1 MAGKSKVD
9 DVYNFYFNTP
19 GNKYDSRQVIEPGSV
34 AEKYIQDML
43 SSDERKKRMGYE
55 NYLKAKEGDF
65 SQFEKVSPPLRNYLA
80 SQYMNELDISHP
92 EIGQAGPEHPEVK
105 KLLEEQA
112 MNPAFRLGCSLR
124 AQSENYNKQNYTQYD
139 DYMNS
144 HIMARTLSPITPS
157 QVQNLRK
164 QGLKNDDLNDFIG
177 KNVEKQVM
185 VAKTLYMAHLGEA
198 QVKSNKV
205 VGGPS
210 QGGGPAYE
218 IVAAEP
224 LDRPVASMAAHCSR
238 TAYVFPPGPG
248 PQQAELFES
257 LTGSAKG
264 NSADLVRRSSAT
276 HSVSSGPSV
285 ESFQEKKKLTLTNQF
300 GMNIAIGG
308 VGNPG
313 ISGPEGKPQ
322 ILKNNGSCG
331 HMYMHMDKGG
341 PNKCGSLL
349 IGFESDSPFTTN
361 QMGHT
366 HDLRA
371 TPESMSSFLG
381 QRSDEMG
388 IKYGGRIVDCTKV
401 PMDKMKEAMDEFSSR
416 YRSMLVEGMKKPQI
430 RQQLDDINK
439 SLCGKPMNAMELGNL
454 MSSMGI
460 DKEKTAGIINSAKN
474 GAGITASALKDPAVT
489 VNPLQK
495 PKTPGPFTK
504 FKAAL
509 GIGNAKKA
517 CEDYKAFRS
526 QVGVNLL
533 LMEASDKGAAKKTDP
548 EKTSSR
554 EIASEQPSMASKLAK
569 EAAENVHRK
578 GVDSQQLER
587 EEKGHMPPPRR
598 LAGPPT
604 FSMPT
609 KPPVTKNPS
618 GPKK

>member
-1 MAGKSKVD
+1 MAGKSKID
-9 DVYNFYFNTP
+9 GVYDFYFNTP

-34 AEKYIQDML
+34 SEKYILEML
-43 SSDERKKRMGYE
+43 STDERKKRMGYE

-65 SQFEKVSPPLRNYLA
+65 SQFEKVAPPLRNYLA
-80 SQYMNELDISHP
+80 SQYMNELDKSHP

-105 KLLEEQA
+105 KLLEEHA

-164 QGLKNDDLNDFIG
+164 QGLKNDGLNDFIG

-198 QVKSNKV
+198 LVKSEKSMGSWQN
-205 VGGPS
+205 GGVAY
-210 QGGGPAYE
+210 GG
-218 IVAAEP
+218 IVAEP

-248 PQQAELFES
+248 PQQDELFES

-264 NSADLVRRSSAT
+264 NSAGLVRRALAT

-285 ESFQEKKKLTLTNQF
+285 DHFKEEKKPTITNQF
-300 GMNIAIGG
+300 GMDIAIGG

-313 ISGPEGKPQ
+313 ISGPEGKPR

-341 PNKCGSLL
+341 PSKCGSLL

-366 HDLRA
+366 HDLNA
-371 TPESMSSFLG
+371 TPESMSSFFG

-388 IKYGGRIVDCTKV
+388 LKYGGRIVDCTKV
-401 PMDKMKEAMDEFSSR
+401 PMDKMKEAMDEFSSH
-416 YRSMLVEGMKKPQI
+416 YRSMLVEGMKNPQI
-430 RQQLDDINK
+430 RQQLGDINQ

-474 GAGITASALKDPAVT
+474 SAGITPSALKDPAAAVK
-489 VNPLQK
+489 PLQK
-495 PKTPGPFTK
+495 PKSPGPFTK

-526 QVGVNLL
+526 QVGVSLL
-533 LMEASDKGAAKKTDP
+533 LMEASDRGAAKKAGP
-548 EKTSSR
+548 EKTPSQ
-554 EIASEQPSMASKLAK
+554 EIASAQPAIASKLAK
-569 EAAENVHRK
+569 EAEAAVHRK
-578 GVDSQQLER
+578 GIDTQQLER

-609 KPPVTKNPS
+609 KPPVTKKPS